1 MLYGVDLNLLN
12 EKNASELLESRAD
25 GSLSVLSD
33 NTINHVS
40 FPVSLI
46 YQNNQER
53 QISLLTDR
61 VFTAPGADQ
70 PWIFHVE
77 NVISFAWETKGSVI
91 RYRFG
96 ELATEDIF
104 QFWLYHVV
112 LPIYF
117 SISQK
122 YRFLHA
128 GAVEI
133 DGQAVAFMAPSF
145 GGKSTL
151 TDYFLRRG
159 HPLITDDKLATF
171 ERDGIYYAVPS
182 HPYHRPFRTVEVLGH
197 FAENTATQIHPI
209 HAIYILEK
217 GDPDGEI
224 AIQKLKGVEKFSRL
238 HEGGEMNFSFFTP
251 QYVTYLAGLAN
262 YVNVFSVTVPH
273 DLNRLEEVYQTI
285 KNHAHI
291 FSKGI

>member
-1 MLYGVDLNLLN
+1 MVYNFHLNHPDSL
-12 EKNASELLESRAD
+12 ASVYLRPSERTLD
-25 GSLSVLSD
+25 ILSD
-33 NTINHVS
+33 ESIDISVY
-40 FPVSLI
+40 PIALV
-46 YQNNQER
+46 YQNNQDR
-53 QISLLTDR
+53 QISLLTDHE
-61 VFTAPGADQ
+61 FTIPSVEQ

-77 NVISFAWETKGSVI
+77 NVISFAWETQGRVI
-91 RYRFG
+91 RYRFH
-96 ELATEDIF
+96 ELATDEIF

-117 SISQK
+117 SISQI

-133 DGQAVAFMAPSF
+133 DEKSVLFMAPSH

-159 HPLITDDKLATF
+159 HPLITDDKMATY

-197 FAENTATQIHPI
+197 LSENSTTQIRPI

-217 GDPDGEI
+217 SEPDVECLI
-224 AIQKLKGVEKFSRL
+224 RPLKGVEKFSRL

-262 YVNVFSVTVPH
+262 KVQVFNVTVPH
-273 DLNRLEEVYQTI
+273 DLERLEEVYQII
-285 KNHAHI
+285 KNHTN
-291 FSKGI
+291 SLKGQ